1 MHMFS
6 TLGTASAL
14 LALGALPAGATV
26 PKTWVSSTGTD
37 SGTCQLVAPCKTFQ
51 FAHDQTSPGG
61 EINVKDT
68 GSYGGLT
75 ITKGISIVSGDGA
88 LAAVGAPSGGTA
100 ITINAGTQ
108 EKVVLE
114 GLFIDGHGT
123 GANGI
128 VFNSGYSVTIE
139 NCHVRNVT
147 QFGITLQPNGGTLF
161 NVVNTEVASVGEVGL
176 IIQPASP
183 NFNGILSGIFAHDS
197 TTGIELAGSSNT
209 SLVNSVASGN
219 NYGIRSLSPANVL
232 VGQTTIASNKTFGI
246 QNISGTMQSYGDNY
260 INANGTD
267 IQGPLSSIQRR

>member
-1 MHMFS
+1 MHKLITFGAIS
-6 TLGTASAL
+6 VL
-14 LALGALPAGATV
+14 LALVALPAAATV
-26 PKTWVSSTGTD
+26 AKTWVSSSGTD

-61 EINVKDT
+61 EIDVKDT

-88 LAAVGAPSGGTA
+88 LAAIGAPSGGTA
-100 ITINAGTQ
+100 ITVAAGPQ

-128 VFNSGYSVTIE
+128 VFNSAYSLTIE

-147 QFGITLQPNGGTLF
+147 QFAITLQPNGATLF
-161 NVVNTEVASVGEVGL
+161 NVVNTEVASAGEVG
-176 IIQPASP
+176 IIVQPATP
-183 NFNGILSGIFAHDS
+183 VNGVISGVFAHDS
-197 TTGIELAGSSNT
+197 TTGVEVAGSSNT
-209 SLVNSVASGN
+209 SLVNSVISGN

-232 VGQTTIASNKTFGI
+232 IGQTTVSENKTFGI
-246 QNISGTMQSYGDNY
+246 QRQSGLIQSYGDNY

-267 IQGPLSSIQRR
+267 IEGAVSSIQRR